1 MSRGAREAKRESESK
16 REWKLIE
23 VPASL
28 LMSVKDPRGPADII
42 IYLLFCIGFRDL
54 QFDI

>member
-1 MSRGAREAKRESESK
+1 MTAGALRCREEKVEAKRESESK

-28 LMSVKDPRGPADII
+28 QLLMSVKDP
-42 IYLLFCIGFRDL
+42 
-54 QFDI
+54 